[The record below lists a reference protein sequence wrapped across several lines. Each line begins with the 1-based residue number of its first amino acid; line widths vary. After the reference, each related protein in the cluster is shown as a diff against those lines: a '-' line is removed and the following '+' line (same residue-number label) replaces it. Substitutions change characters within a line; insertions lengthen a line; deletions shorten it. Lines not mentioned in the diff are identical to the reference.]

1 VRHLCAKLAFL
12 VANSHVCCYESH
24 TIQEF
29 IALTE
34 PGGLAMLDE
43 DVISKV
49 FEDATAKRLEMQK
62 QKRGTDYLDGVTA
75 ALGWALE
82 EYSDSPI
89 D

>member
-1 VRHLCAKLAFL
+1 
-12 VANSHVCCYESH
+12 
-24 TIQEF
+24 
-29 IALTE
+29 
-34 PGGLAMLDE
+34 MLDE